1 MSDPRP
7 HAISLTESF
16 AALRFLPNRRP
27 GDEGDDTDP
36 GADERPTDWYDQVAT
51 CGDGGIFIV
60 HYAGDSEW
68 EIHRAGDE
76 IVMVVDGSTT
86 MTLIIDDEEVEMTL
100 GPMEMIV
107 VPQST
112 WHRFHTPDG
121 VKVMTMTPQ
130 PTEHRLDH
138 PLAG

>member
-1 MSDPRP
+1 MPNATPR
-7 HAISLTESF
+7 AISLDDAF
-16 AALRFLPNRRP
+16 NALRFLPDRKP
-27 GDEGDDTDP
+27 GDES
-36 GADERPTDWYDQVAT
+36 ERAERHTGWYDVVGT
-51 CGDGGIFIV
+51 CGNGGIFIV

-86 MTLIIDDEEVEMTL
+86 MTLIIDDAEVDLTL
-100 GPMEMIV
+100 GAMEMVV

-121 VKVMTMTPQ
+121 AKIMTMTPQ
-130 PTEHRLDH
+130 PTEHSLQH
-138 PLAG
+138 PLQR

>member
-1 MSDPRP
+1 MSDTVPR
-7 HAISLTESF
+7 AISLDDAF
-16 AALRFLPNRRP
+16 AALRFLPDRTP
-27 GDEGDDTDP
+27 GDEGGSEATAARP
-36 GADERPTDWYDQVAT
+36 ADWFAQLDT
-51 CGDGGIFIV
+51 CGNGGIFIV

-86 MTLIIDDEEVEMTL
+86 MTMIVDGDEVELTL
-100 GPMEMIV
+100 GAREMVV

-121 VKVMTMTPQ
+121 AKIMTMTPQ
-130 PTEHRLDH
+130 PTEHSLEH
-138 PLAG
+138 PLTG